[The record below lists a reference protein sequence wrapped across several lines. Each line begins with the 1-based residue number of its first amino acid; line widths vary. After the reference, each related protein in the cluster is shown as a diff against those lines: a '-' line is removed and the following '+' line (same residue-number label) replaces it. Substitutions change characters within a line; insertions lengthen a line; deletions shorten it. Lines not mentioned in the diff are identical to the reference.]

1 MTTKRSFW
9 LFALCLSAF
18 GAALSPAAA
27 QADAAANFPNR
38 PIRIIVNFSA
48 GGSLDVLTRAVAQ
61 KLADKWGQPVV
72 VENRTGAG
80 GNIGAQ
86 MVARAAP
93 DGYTLLATP
102 PGPMTINE
110 HLFKDIGF
118 EPSKLVSVI
127 MMNALRNVITA
138 RADFPGDSI
147 KELIAY
153 AKANPDRVSYASQ
166 GVGSTSHLAG
176 QMFANI
182 TGTDLLHVPFRGEV
196 EALNELLGGRVD
208 LFMGSASS
216 VLQFH
221 RGKRVK
227 VLAVASSPRHP
238 MMPAVPTTAE
248 AGLSDMVSTS
258 WYAIAAPSGTPAA
271 VANKLNA
278 AIEEILK
285 MPDVQDR
292 FAARGAEIMGGSPAE
307 MTNFIGAERARYKE
321 VIDTAHIKLD

>member
-1 MTTKRSFW
+1 MTKRSFW
-9 LFALCLSAF
+9 IFALISAF

-27 QADAAANFPNR
+27 QTDPTGSFPSR
-38 PIRIIVNFSA
+38 SIRIIVNFSA
-48 GGSLDVLTRAVAQ
+48 GGSLDVLTRTVAQ

-86 MVARAAP
+86 MVAGATP

-110 HLFKDIGF
+110 NLFKDMGF

-127 MMNALRNVITA
+127 MMNTLRNVITA
-138 RADFPGDSI
+138 RADFPSNSI

-153 AKANPDRVSYASQ
+153 AKANPGKVSYASQ

-176 QMFANI
+176 QMFANM
-182 TGTDLLHVPFRGEV
+182 TGTNMLHVPFRGEV

-216 VLQFH
+216 VLQLQQS
-221 RGKRVK
+221 KRVK

-238 MMPAVPTTAE
+238 VMPDIPTTAE
-248 AGLSDMVSTS
+248 AELPEMMSTS

-271 VANKLNA
+271 IANKLNA

-285 MPDVQDR
+285 MPDVRDR
-292 FAARGAEIMGGSPAE
+292 FAARGAEIMGGSQAE
-307 MTNFIGAERARYKE
+307 MTAFMDAERARYKE